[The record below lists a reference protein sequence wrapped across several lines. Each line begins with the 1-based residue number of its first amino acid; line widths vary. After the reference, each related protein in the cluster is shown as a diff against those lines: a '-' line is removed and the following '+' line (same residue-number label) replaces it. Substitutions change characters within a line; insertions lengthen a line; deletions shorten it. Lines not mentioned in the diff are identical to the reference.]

1 LSEFV
6 YIIYIHL
13 EKFNL
18 KTGFLIFF
26 LNIYRS
32 QTDNRKCWLSPLTRL
47 QQHLFILSFIV
58 LFILTATY
66 KDGRKHYWL
75 SPLIRVS
82 LTTFVHSV
90 FHCAIYFDSYLQ
102 EWKKTLLIVSLDQS
116 FLDNVCSFCLSLCY
130 LSWQLLTSMEE
141 NITDCLPWPEFPWQ
155 RLFRYY
161 TSRSAETLLLQRK
174 LW

>member
-1 LSEFV
+1 MSEFV

-66 KDGRKHYWL
+66 KNGRKHYWL

-82 LTTFVHSV
+82 LTMFVHSV
-90 FHCAIYFDSYLQ
+90 FHCAIYLDSYLQ
-102 EWKKTLLIVSLDQS
+102 AWKKTLLIVSHDQS
-116 FLDNVCSFCLSLCY
+116 FLDNVCSDIIHLDQQKLFYYRGNYGKIYTVFYVLYYMYDNVYY
-130 LSWQLLTSMEE
+130 LLIIW
-141 NITDCLPWPEFPWQ
+141 
-155 RLFRYY
+155 R
-161 TSRSAETLLLQRK
+161 
-174 LW
+174 